1 MSFFAILLALVLEQ
15 ARPLS
20 PINAVYTLMGRWV
33 AWVARTFDAG
43 VRHQAWITWGITVIG
58 PALVAMLVHWAL
70 NIGLGWLFAAAW
82 NVALLYVTLGF
93 RQFSHHFTAIRE
105 ALEDGNEDKAR
116 ELLADWQQVQVGQI
130 PRSEIVRHVIEYSMI
145 AAHRHVF
152 GVFFWYA
159 LMSTI
164 GLGPLGAVVYR
175 LTELAERRWS
185 APCADGSLVSQAT
198 QSVARRAWVAMDW
211 LPSRMT
217 ALGFA
222 IVGSFEDAMDGW
234 RNHAQSFPQDNDG
247 VILAATAG
255 AINIRLGG
263 APLQTPSADDGQ
275 EAAEMG
281 QEGRQGGNSQAGSS
295 TPGRV
300 PDIAH
305 FAQVVGLVWRSV
317 IMWLVL
323 VALLTMAN
331 LVG

>member
-20 PINAVYTLMGRWV
+20 PHNVIYSTAERWL
-33 AWVARTFDAG
+33 AWVARTLDAG
-43 VRHQAWITWGITVIG
+43 VKHQAWITWGITVMG
-58 PALVAMLVHWAL
+58 PALLAMGVHWAL
-70 NIGLGWLFAAAW
+70 EWFWGWLFAVVW

-105 ALEDGNEDKAR
+105 ALEDGDEAKAR

-159 LMSTI
+159 VLSVI
-164 GLGPLGAVVYR
+164 GLGPVGAVVYR
-175 LTELAERRWS
+175 LTELAHRRWQEP
-185 APCADGSLVSQAT
+185 AVDGAERSDAL
-198 QSVARRAWVAMDW
+198 QSVAAQAWVAIDW

-217 ALGFA
+217 AMGFA
-222 IVGSFEDAMDGW
+222 VVGSFEDAMDGW
-234 RNHAQSFPQDNDG
+234 RNHAQNFPQDNDG

-263 APLQTPSADDGQ
+263 APLQASRQ
-275 EAAEMG
+275 EDEDVNAAG
-281 QEGRQGGNSQAGSS
+281 SSS
-295 TPGRV
+295 TPGRIPEV
-300 PDIAH
+300 GH
-305 FAQVVGLVWRSV
+305 FAQVVGLVWRTV

>member
-15 ARPLS
+15 ARPLN
-20 PINAVYTLMGRWV
+20 PVNVIYTAMTRWIT
-33 AWVARTFDAG
+33 WVARTLDAG
-43 VRHQAWITWGITVIG
+43 IQHQAWITWGITVIG
-58 PALVAMLVHWAL
+58 PALLTMLIHWSL
-70 NIGLGWLFAAAW
+70 EWGLGWLLAVVW

-105 ALEDGNEDKAR
+105 ALENGDETRAR
-116 ELLADWQQVQVGQI
+116 ELLAEWQQVQVGQI

-159 LMSTI
+159 ALSI
-164 GLGPLGAVVYR
+164 VGLGPVGAVVYR
-175 LTELAERRWS
+175 LTQLAQRRWQEP
-185 APCADGSLVSQAT
+185 ALDGS
-198 QSVARRAWVAMDW
+198 VASEALRAVASRAWLTLDW

-234 RNHAQSFPQDNDG
+234 RNHANNFPDDNDG

-263 APLQTPSADDGQ
+263 APLQAANPDDDG
-275 EAAEMG
+275 ASSSG
-281 QEGRQGGNSQAGSS
+281 GSS
-295 TPGRV
+295 TPGRIPEV
-300 PDIAH
+300 AH
-305 FAQVVGLVWRSV
+305 FAQVVGLVWRTV

-331 LVG
+331 LLG

>member
-15 ARPLS
+15 ARPLN
-20 PINAVYTLMGRWV
+20 PVNVIYTTMNRWI

-43 VRHQAWITWGITVIG
+43 VQHQAWITWGITVIG
-58 PALVAMLVHWAL
+58 PALLTMLVHWTL
-70 NIGLGWLFAAAW
+70 EWGLGWLLAVVW

-105 ALEDGNEDKAR
+105 ALENGDETLGR
-116 ELLADWQQVQVGQI
+116 ELLAQWQQVQVGQI

-159 LMSTI
+159 ALSII
-164 GLGPLGAVVYR
+164 GLGPVGAVVYR
-175 LTELAERRWS
+175 LAELAQRRWQ
-185 APCADGSLVSQAT
+185 APTMDGSVVSEALR
-198 QSVARRAWVAMDW
+198 SVASRAWLALDW

-234 RNHAQSFPQDNDG
+234 RNHAQNFPEDNDG

-263 APLQTPSADDGQ
+263 APLQAPSEDDDSPDTSG
-275 EAAEMG
+275 
-281 QEGRQGGNSQAGSS
+281 GSS

-300 PDIAH
+300 PEVAH
-305 FAQVVGLVWRSV
+305 FAQVVGLVWRTV

>member
-1 MSFFAILLALVLEQ
+1 VL
-15 ARPLS
+15 
-20 PINAVYTLMGRWV
+20 
-33 AWVARTFDAG
+33 
-43 VRHQAWITWGITVIG
+43 
-58 PALVAMLVHWAL
+58 
-70 NIGLGWLFAAAW
+70 W

-93 RQFSHHFTAIRE
+93 RQFSHHFTGIRE
-105 ALEDGNEDKAR
+105 ALENGDEDKAR
-116 ELLADWQQVQVGQI
+116 ELLAKWQQVQVGQI
-130 PRSEIVRHVIEYSMI
+130 PRSEIVRHVIEYSVI

-159 LMSTI
+159 ALSII
-164 GLGPLGAVVYR
+164 GLGPVGAVIYR
-175 LTELAERRWS
+175 LTEFAQRRWQEPS
-185 APCADGSLVSQAT
+185 ADGSLPSEVLRSVSA
-198 QSVARRAWVAMDW
+198 RAWQALDW

-234 RNHAQSFPQDNDG
+234 RHHAQNFPQDNDG

-263 APLQTPSADDGQ
+263 AALQP
-275 EAAEMG
+275 AAEG
-281 QEGRQGGNSQAGSS
+281 LPTLETPDSSS

-300 PDIAH
+300 ASVAH
-305 FAQVVGLVWRSV
+305 FAQVVGLVWRTV

>member
-15 ARPLS
+15 ARPLH
-20 PINAVYTLMGRWV
+20 PVNLIYTTVERWV

-58 PALVAMLVHWAL
+58 PALLTMLVHWL
-70 NIGLGWLFAAAW
+70 LEFGLGWLFAVIW

-105 ALEDGNEDKAR
+105 AMEEGDETKAR
-116 ELLADWQQVQVGQI
+116 ELLAEWQQVQVGQI

-159 LMSTI
+159 ALSII
-164 GLGPLGAVVYR
+164 GLGPVGAVVYR
-175 LTELAERRWS
+175 LTEFAQRRWKEPS
-185 APCADGSLVSQAT
+185 EDGSMMSPAL
-198 QSVARRAWVAMDW
+198 QSVAARAWMAMDW

-234 RNHAQSFPQDNDG
+234 RNHAQNFPDDNDG

-263 APLQTPSADDGQ
+263 APLQAPQEDG
-275 EAAEMG
+275 EANDTAG
-281 QEGRQGGNSQAGSS
+281 GSS
-295 TPGRV
+295 TPGRPPEV
-300 PDIAH
+300 AH
-305 FAQVVGLVWRSV
+305 FAQVVGLVWRTV

>member
-15 ARPLS
+15 AHPLN
-20 PINAVYTLMGRWV
+20 PVNAIYTAVKRWV

-58 PALVAMLVHWAL
+58 PALLAMLVHWAL
-70 NIGLGWLFAAAW
+70 EWSLGWLLAVVW

-105 ALEDGNEDKAR
+105 ALENGDENQAR
-116 ELLADWQQVQVGQI
+116 ELLAEWQQVQVGQI
-130 PRSEIVRHVIEYSMI
+130 PRSEIVRHVIEFSMI

-159 LMSTI
+159 ALSII
-164 GLGPLGAVVYR
+164 GLGPVGAVVYR
-175 LTELAERRWS
+175 LTELAQRLWQE
-185 APCADGSLVSQAT
+185 PTTDGSVVSEALR
-198 QSVARRAWVAMDW
+198 SVASRAWQAMDW

-234 RNHAQSFPQDNDG
+234 RNHAQNFPEDNDG

-263 APLQTPSADDGQ
+263 AALQQDKADDENQ
-275 EAAEMG
+275 EMTG
-281 QEGRQGGNSQAGSS
+281 GSS
-295 TPGRV
+295 TPGRIPEV
-300 PDIAH
+300 AH
-305 FAQVVGLVWRSV
+305 FAQVVGLVWRTV

>member
-15 ARPLS
+15 ARPLKTD
-20 PINAVYTLMGRWV
+20 NLMFTAIGRWTV
-33 AWVARTFDAG
+33 WVARTFDAG
-43 VRHQAWITWGITVIG
+43 TRQQAWITWGITVIG
-58 PALVAMLVHWAL
+58 PALLSMLIHWGL
-70 NIGLGWLFAAAW
+70 EFGLGWLFAVLW
-82 NVALLYVTLGF
+82 NVALLYFTLGF
-93 RQFSHHFTAIRE
+93 RQFSHHFTGIRE
-105 ALEDGNEDKAR
+105 ALENGDEDKAR
-116 ELLADWQQVQVGQI
+116 ELLAQWQQVQVGQI
-130 PRSEIVRHVIEYSMI
+130 PRSEIVRHVIEFSVV

-159 LMSTI
+159 ALSII
-164 GLGPLGAVVYR
+164 GLGPVGAVVYR
-175 LTELAERRWS
+175 LTEFVQRKWQTPHS
-185 APCADGSLVSQAT
+185 NGTVSS
-198 QSVARRAWVAMDW
+198 SVLREVSTRAWRAMDW

-234 RNHAQSFPQDNDG
+234 RNHAQNFPEDNDG

-263 APLQTPSADDGQ
+263 ASLRPSRPSAQ
-275 EAAEMG
+275 ETDVSG
-281 QEGRQGGNSQAGSS
+281 GSS
-295 TPGRV
+295 TTTGR
-300 PDIAH
+300 PPEIAH
-305 FAQVVGLVWRSV
+305 FAQVVGLVWRTV

>member
-15 ARPLS
+15 AHPLN
-20 PINAVYTLMGRWV
+20 PVNAIYTAVKRWV

-43 VRHQAWITWGITVIG
+43 VRHQAWITWSITVMG
-58 PALVAMLVHWAL
+58 PALLAMLVHWAL
-70 NIGLGWLFAAAW
+70 EWSLGWLLAVVW

-105 ALEDGNEDKAR
+105 ALENGDENQAR
-116 ELLADWQQVQVGQI
+116 ELLAEWQQVQVGQI
-130 PRSEIVRHVIEYSMI
+130 PRSEIVRHVIEFSMI

-159 LMSTI
+159 ALSII
-164 GLGPLGAVVYR
+164 GLGPVGAVVYR
-175 LTELAERRWS
+175 LTELAQRLWQE
-185 APCADGSLVSQAT
+185 PTTDGSVVSEALR
-198 QSVARRAWVAMDW
+198 SVASRAWQAMDW

-234 RNHAQSFPQDNDG
+234 RNHAQNFPEDNDG

-263 APLQTPSADDGQ
+263 AALQQDKADDENQ
-275 EAAEMG
+275 EMTG
-281 QEGRQGGNSQAGSS
+281 GSS
-295 TPGRV
+295 TPGRIPEV
-300 PDIAH
+300 AH
-305 FAQVVGLVWRSV
+305 FAQVVGLVWRTV

>member
-15 ARPLS
+15 ARPL
-20 PINAVYTLMGRWV
+20 NAVNLIYTTVERWV
-33 AWVARTFDAG
+33 TWVARTFDAG

-58 PALVAMLVHWAL
+58 PALVAMLVHWLLEFGA
-70 NIGLGWLFAAAW
+70 GWLLAVVW

-105 ALEDGNEDKAR
+105 ALEEGDENKAR
-116 ELLADWQQVQVGQI
+116 QLLAEWQQVQVGQI

-159 LMSTI
+159 ALSII
-164 GLGPLGAVVYR
+164 GLGPVGAVVYR
-175 LTELAERRWS
+175 LTELAQRRWQE
-185 APCADGSLVSQAT
+185 PTEDGSVMSEAL
-198 QSVARRAWVAMDW
+198 QSVAWRAWMAMDW

-234 RNHAQSFPQDNDG
+234 RNHAQNFPEDNDG

-263 APLQTPSADDGQ
+263 APLQAPNEDG
-275 EAAEMG
+275 EDNDTAG
-281 QEGRQGGNSQAGSS
+281 GSS

-300 PDIAH
+300 PEVAH
-305 FAQVVGLVWRSV
+305 FAQVVGLVWRTV

-331 LVG
+331 LLG

>member
-1 MSFFAILLALVLEQ
+1 MSFFAILLALMLEQ
-15 ARPLS
+15 VRPLKTNNQVFK
-20 PINAVYTLMGRWV
+20 IVEHWT
-33 AWVARTFDAG
+33 AWVVRTFDAG
-43 VRHQAWITWGITVIG
+43 TRPQAWVTWGITIFS
-58 PALVAMLVHWAL
+58 PALLAVLLHWLLAFS
-70 NIGLGWLFAAAW
+70 LGWWVAVLW

-93 RQFSHHFTAIRE
+93 RQFSHHFTGLRE
-105 ALEDGNEDKAR
+105 ALENGDEHKAR
-116 ELLADWQQVQVGQI
+116 ELLAQWQQVQVGQI
-130 PRSEIVRHVIEYSMI
+130 PRSEIVRHVIEYSVI

-159 LMSTI
+159 ALSII
-164 GLGPLGAVVYR
+164 GLGPVGAVIYR
-175 LTELAERRWS
+175 LTEFAQRRWQEPS
-185 APCADGSLVSQAT
+185 TDGSLPSEVLRWVS
-198 QSVARRAWVAMDW
+198 ARGWRAMDW

-234 RNHAQSFPQDNDG
+234 RNHAQHFPEDNDG

-263 APLQTPSADDGQ
+263 AALQPAAQNPPTTETP
-275 EAAEMG
+275 
-281 QEGRQGGNSQAGSS
+281 NSSS

-300 PDIAH
+300 ASVSH
-305 FAQVVGLVWRSV
+305 FAQVVGLVWRTV

>member
-15 ARPLS
+15 ARPL
-20 PINAVYTLMGRWV
+20 PAVNVIYTTVERWV
-33 AWVARTFDAG
+33 AWVARTLDAG
-43 VRHQAWITWGITVIG
+43 VRHQAWITWGMTVIG
-58 PALVAMLVHWAL
+58 PALVAMAVHWSL
-70 NIGLGWLFAAAW
+70 ELSLGWLAAVFW
-82 NVALLYVTLGF
+82 NVALLYITLGF

-105 ALEDGNEDKAR
+105 ALENGEEGKAR
-116 ELLADWQQVQVGQI
+116 ELLAEWQQTQVGQI

-159 LMSTI
+159 ALSII
-164 GLGPLGAVVYR
+164 GLGPVGAVVYR
-175 LTELAERRWS
+175 LTELANRRWQQPS
-185 APCADGSLVSQAT
+185 PDGSVTSEAL
-198 QSVARRAWVAMDW
+198 QSVASKAWQAMDW

-234 RNHAQSFPQDNDG
+234 RNHAQNFPEDNDG

-263 APLQTPSADDGQ
+263 APLKASSEEGPSV
-275 EAAEMG
+275 EK
-281 QEGRQGGNSQAGSS
+281 AGSSS
-295 TPGRV
+295 TPGRPPEV
-300 PDIAH
+300 AH
-305 FAQVVGLVWRSV
+305 FAQVVGLVWRTV

-331 LVG
+331 LMG

>member
-15 ARPLS
+15 ARPL
-20 PINAVYTLMGRWV
+20 PAVNAIYTTVERWV
-33 AWVARTFDAG
+33 AWVARTLDAG
-43 VRHQAWITWGITVIG
+43 IRHQAWITWGITVIG
-58 PALVAMLVHWAL
+58 PALVAMLVHWTL
-70 NIGLGWLFAAAW
+70 EWGLGWLFAVVW
-82 NVALLYVTLGF
+82 HVALLYITLGF

-105 ALEDGNEDKAR
+105 ALENGEESKAR
-116 ELLADWQQVQVGQI
+116 ELLAEWQQTQVGQI

-159 LMSTI
+159 ALSI
-164 GLGPLGAVVYR
+164 VGLGPVGAVVYR
-175 LTELAERRWS
+175 LTELAQRRWQQPS
-185 APCADGSLVSQAT
+185 ADGSVTSEAL
-198 QSVARRAWVAMDW
+198 QSVANKAWQTLDW

-234 RNHAQSFPQDNDG
+234 RNHAQNFPEDNDG

-263 APLQTPSADDGQ
+263 APLKTPSEEGQ
-275 EAAEMG
+275 ASDTTG
-281 QEGRQGGNSQAGSS
+281 SSS
-295 TPGRV
+295 TPGRPPEV
-300 PDIAH
+300 AH
-305 FAQVVGLVWRSV
+305 FAQVVGLVWRTV

-331 LVG
+331 LMG

>member
-15 ARPLS
+15 ARPLKTDNQVFAS
-20 PINAVYTLMGRWV
+20 VEQWT
-33 AWVARTFDAG
+33 AWVVRTFDAG
-43 VRHQAWITWGITVIG
+43 TRPQAWVTWGITVLS
-58 PALVAMLVHWAL
+58 PALLAVLVHWL
-70 NIGLGWLFAAAW
+70 LDWTLGWWVAVLW

-93 RQFSHHFTAIRE
+93 RQFSHHFTGIRE
-105 ALEDGNEDKAR
+105 ALENGDEDKAR
-116 ELLADWQQVQVGQI
+116 EFLAQWQQVQVGQI
-130 PRSEIVRHVIEYSMI
+130 PRSEIVRHVIEYSVI

-159 LMSTI
+159 ALSII
-164 GLGPLGAVVYR
+164 GLGPVGAVIYR
-175 LTELAERRWS
+175 LTEFSQRRWQ
-185 APCADGSLVSQAT
+185 APSADGSLPSEVLRSVST
-198 QSVARRAWVAMDW
+198 RAWQAVDW
-211 LPSRMT
+211 LPSHMT

-234 RNHAQSFPQDNDG
+234 RQHAQNFPQDNDG

-263 APLQTPSADDGQ
+263 AALQPVVEGMTTPDNQDS
-275 EAAEMG
+275 
-281 QEGRQGGNSQAGSS
+281 SS

-300 PDIAH
+300 ASVAH
-305 FAQVVGLVWRSV
+305 FAQVVGLVWRTV

>member
-15 ARPLS
+15 ARPLK
-20 PINAVYTLMGRWV
+20 PNNLVFVGIERWSS
-33 AWVARTFDAG
+33 WVARTFDAG
-43 VRHQAWITWGITVIG
+43 TRQQAWITWGITVLG
-58 PALVAMLVHWAL
+58 PALLTMLIHWTL
-70 NIGLGWLFAAAW
+70 EFGLGWLFAVLW
-82 NVALLYVTLGF
+82 HVALLYLTLGF
-93 RQFSHHFTAIRE
+93 RQFSHHFTSIRE
-105 ALEDGNEDKAR
+105 ALENGDENKAR
-116 ELLADWQQVQVGQI
+116 ELLAQWQGVQVGQI
-130 PRSEIVRHVIEYSMI
+130 PRSEIVRHAIEYSMI

-159 LMSTI
+159 ALSII
-164 GLGPLGAVVYR
+164 GLGPVGAVVYR
-175 LTELAERRWS
+175 LTEFVQRQWHS
-185 APCADGSLVSQAT
+185 SPPDGSQTSEVLR
-198 QSVARRAWVAMDW
+198 SVCARAWLAMDW

-234 RNHAQSFPQDNDG
+234 RNHAQNFPEDNDG

-263 APLQTPSADDGQ
+263 AALQADDEDKEGQ
-275 EAAEMG
+275 DMVG
-281 QEGRQGGNSQAGSS
+281 GSS
-295 TPGRV
+295 TPGRIPEV
-300 PDIAH
+300 AH
-305 FAQVVGLVWRSV
+305 FAQVVGLVWRTV

>member
-15 ARPLS
+15 ARPLY
-20 PINAVYTLMGRWV
+20 PHNLVYTTTERWL
-33 AWVARTFDAG
+33 AWVARTLDAG
-43 VRHQAWITWGITVIG
+43 VPHQAWITWGITVLG
-58 PALVAMLVHWAL
+58 PALLAMGVHWVL
-70 NIGLGWLFAAAW
+70 EGYGGWLLAVVW
-82 NVALLYVTLGF
+82 NVALLYLTLGF

-105 ALEDGNEDKAR
+105 ALENGDEAQAR
-116 ELLADWQQVQVGQI
+116 ELLAAWQQVQVGQI

-159 LMSTI
+159 VLSVV
-164 GLGPLGAVVYR
+164 GLGPVGAVVYR
-175 LTELAERRWS
+175 LTELAQRRWQ
-185 APCADGSLVSQAT
+185 APAADGAQHSAALQA
-198 QSVARRAWVAMDW
+198 VAAKAWMAIDW

-217 ALGFA
+217 AMGFA
-222 IVGSFEDAMDGW
+222 VVGSFEDAMDGW
-234 RNHAQSFPQDNDG
+234 RNHAQNFPQDNDG

-263 APLQTPSADDGQ
+263 AALRPSSPEDEDPGVA
-275 EAAEMG
+275 
-281 QEGRQGGNSQAGSS
+281 SSS

-300 PDIAH
+300 PEMGH
-305 FAQVVGLVWRSV
+305 FAQVVGLVWRTV

>member
-15 ARPLS
+15 ARPLK
-20 PINAVYTLMGRWV
+20 PDNLVFAWIDRW
-33 AWVARTFDAG
+33 ALWVARTFDAG
-43 VRHQAWITWGITVIG
+43 TRQQAWITWGITVLG
-58 PALVAMLVHWAL
+58 PALLTMLAHWVL
-70 NIGLGWLFAAAW
+70 EWGLGWLFAVLW
-82 NVALLYVTLGF
+82 NVALLYLTLGF
-93 RQFSHHFTAIRE
+93 RQFSHHFTSIRE
-105 ALEDGNEDKAR
+105 ALENGDEDKAR
-116 ELLADWQQVQVGQI
+116 ELLAQWQRLQVGQI

-159 LMSTI
+159 ALSII
-164 GLGPLGAVVYR
+164 GLGPVGAVVYR
-175 LTELAERRWS
+175 LTEFVQRQWHSS
-185 APCADGSLVSQAT
+185 ATDAT
-198 QSVARRAWVAMDW
+198 LTSEVLRSVCTRAWQAMDW

-234 RNHAQSFPQDNDG
+234 RNHAQNFPEDNDG

-263 APLQTPSADDGQ
+263 AALQAQNENNDEQDTA
-275 EAAEMG
+275 
-281 QEGRQGGNSQAGSS
+281 GGGSS
-295 TPGRV
+295 TPGRIPEV
-300 PDIAH
+300 AH
-305 FAQVVGLVWRSV
+305 FAQVVGLVWRTV

>member
-15 ARPLS
+15 AHPLN
-20 PINAVYTLMGRWV
+20 PLNAIYTAVKRWV

-43 VRHQAWITWGITVIG
+43 VRHQAWITWGITVMG
-58 PALVAMLVHWAL
+58 PALLAMLVHWAL
-70 NIGLGWLFAAAW
+70 EWSLGWLLAVVW

-105 ALEDGNEDKAR
+105 ALENGDENQAR
-116 ELLADWQQVQVGQI
+116 ELLAEWQQVQVGQI
-130 PRSEIVRHVIEYSMI
+130 PRSEIVRHVIEFSMI

-159 LMSTI
+159 ALSII
-164 GLGPLGAVVYR
+164 GLGPVGAVVYR
-175 LTELAERRWS
+175 LTELAQRLWQE
-185 APCADGSLVSQAT
+185 PTTDGSVVSEALR
-198 QSVARRAWVAMDW
+198 SVASRAWQVMDW

-234 RNHAQSFPQDNDG
+234 RNHAQNFPEDNDG

-263 APLQTPSADDGQ
+263 AALQQDKADDENQ
-275 EAAEMG
+275 EMTG
-281 QEGRQGGNSQAGSS
+281 GSS
-295 TPGRV
+295 TPGRIPEV
-300 PDIAH
+300 AH
-305 FAQVVGLVWRSV
+305 FAQVVGLVWRTV